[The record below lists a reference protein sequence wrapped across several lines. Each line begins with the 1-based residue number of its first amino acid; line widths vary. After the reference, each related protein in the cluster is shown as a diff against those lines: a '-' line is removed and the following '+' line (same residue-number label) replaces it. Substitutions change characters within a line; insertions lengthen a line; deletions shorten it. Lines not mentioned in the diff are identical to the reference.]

1 MRWGQD
7 RVALSSGRAR
17 ILRSTSA
24 FSTQQL
30 SPLPLLLSLA
40 LRPPRPPLPLSVR
53 CICIPRIRYLCKHPD
68 RLATSSGAAEA
79 GIAVSEATE
88 LTMNKGDVCF
98 WHHWLVH
105 RPGPAPEPGGRP
117 REAIFGRWHH
127 NPSLVDK
134 YDIGGILTNGNLW
147 KHYGID
153 WDSRQ
158 SGSRL

>member
-7 RVALSSGRAR
+7 RVARSSGRAR
-17 ILRSTSA
+17 ILRSTGT
-24 FSTQQL
+24 FSIL
-30 SPLPLLLSLA
+30 NDNC
-40 LRPPRPPLPLSVR
+40 PPLPLPLRLCALQIHTFPWV
-53 CICIPRIRYLCKHPD
+53 RYLCKHPE

-79 GIAVSEATE
+79 GIAVTEAAE

-105 RPGPAPEPGGRP
+105 RPGPAPEPGARA

-134 YDIGGILTNGNLW
+134 YDIGGILTDGNLW
-147 KHYGID
+147 RHYGID
-153 WDSRQ
+153 RDSRQ
-158 SGSRL
+158 STARL